1 MLSFL
6 RVSDE
11 HLEREK
17 DKLLQTLEVGGQATI
32 ADPFSQANLDR
43 ITDAI
48 NEKDQQHFVQ
58 ELKSLYPRLREYG
71 LLTPAIEPVR
81 TGKSEY
87 DGTWYGYHV
96 TFLKALRRQVRDG
109 TFDLDQWNIDVQR
122 ENRKRKDFLGQTK

>member
-1 MLSFL
+1 MQ
-6 RVSDE
+6 D
-11 HLEREK
+11 
-17 DKLLQTLEVGGQATI
+17 LEVGKQATI
-32 ADPFSQANLDR
+32 DDLFSQANLDH

-58 ELKSLYPRLREYG
+58 ELKSLYPRLGKYG

-87 DGTWYGYHV
+87 DQTWYGYHV
-96 TFLKALRRQVRDG
+96 TFLKALRRQIRDG

-122 ENRKRKDFLGQTK
+122 ENKKRKDFLEQAK